1 MSWIGEWG
9 LYAALPAD
17 WHRLQRCHINRLPPI
32 WRTKSSKRGC
42 NPLPTPPTP
51 QTQSS
56 QLQFQYQFDL
66 WNLFKEESS
75 PWNLAD
81 PPRISRRSE
90 AVGAGRPPD
99 RPAARPPGRKS
110 DSISK
115 TATIIIIGNNP
126 GIGSVKEAPENKFQ
140 SIPINSINQ
149 TSIEKQIIKRN
160 RRGSMITITMS
171 STWWK

>member
-42 NPLPTPPTP
+42 NPLPTHPLPPKRNHR
-51 QTQSS
+51 SS
-56 QLQFQYQFDL
+56 SFNINSIYGTSSKKNHLPGTSRIL
-66 WNLFKEESS
+66 PES
-75 PWNLAD
+75 PGALRPTA
-81 PPRISRRSE
+81 P
-90 AVGAGRPPD
+90 AGRPI
-99 RPAARPPGRKS
+99 ARPPGRKS